1 MKKKISKGKFSI
13 LNFAS
18 FFFLSFNLIIFMK
31 IVCFIF
37 ATQVVNCLISLGLS
51 KENRTREI
59 DWSTVIW
66 SEVWLIRR
74 TYRLAVVLKSVDLM
88 KSVWVTGER
97 AWNLMNSTSSKIFS
111 STLFLVSSSPIWR
124 FLCSPHQYSNQ
135 ISYTLPHSNK
145 HFFFSLHQYKE
156 ISTYS
161 IISQQIRL
169 DFGQIWQNLIW
180 FLQTWHLIAIQ

>member
-97 AWNLMNSTSSKIFS
+97 AWNLMNSTSPKIFS

-124 FLCSPHQYSNQ
+124 FLCSPHQYSN
-135 ISYTLPHSNK
+135 
-145 HFFFSLHQYKE
+145 
-156 ISTYS
+156 
-161 IISQQIRL
+161 
-169 DFGQIWQNLIW
+169 
-180 FLQTWHLIAIQ
+180 